1 MADAEIGPAEAG
13 IGPAEAGEVP
23 EGVMFLS

>member
-1 MADAEIGPAEAG
+1 MADAGIGPAQAE